1 MTGERIL
8 VVEDDAAVAK
18 GLIYSLES
26 DGFQTRWAARGQEAV
41 EAVWSENPQL
51 ILLDIRLPDIS
62 GFDVCSQLRARGA
75 KQPILMLTARD
86 EEVDRVLG
94 LELGADD
101 YIVKPF
107 SLRELISRIR
117 AQLRRAYGELA
128 GGTDVPELV
137 FGQLTI
143 DLERMTVNKAGQ
155 LVHLTP
161 SELRILHH
169 LASHPN
175 RAFSRGEI
183 IQGVWGFDEVVG
195 SDRTIDVHIRHL
207 RQKLEDDPSH
217 PRWIQT
223 VRGVGYT
230 FVP

>member
-1 MTGERIL
+1 MATERIL

-18 GLIYSLES
+18 GLIFGLENE
-26 DGFQTRWAARGQEAV
+26 GYQVRWAKRGREAV
-41 EAVWSENPQL
+41 EAVWSDSPQL

-62 GFDVCSQLRARGA
+62 GFDVCSILRARGA
-75 KQPILMLTARD
+75 KQPIVMLTARD

-107 SLRELISRIR
+107 SLRELISRVR

-128 GGTDVPELV
+128 SSSEASKLV
-137 FGQLTI
+137 FDDLII
-143 DLERMTVNKAGQ
+143 DLDRMTVSRGDRSI
-155 LVHLTP
+155 HLTP
-161 SELRILHH
+161 SEFRILHY
-169 LASHPN
+169 LASHSD
-175 RAFSRGEI
+175 RALSRADLIEN
-183 IQGVWGFDEVVG
+183 VWGFEGDVG
-195 SDRTIDVHIRHL
+195 SERTIDVHVRHL
-207 RQKLEDDPSH
+207 RQKLEDDPAR

-230 FVP
+230 FVS

>member
-1 MTGERIL
+1 MATERIL

-18 GLIYSLES
+18 GLIYALES
-26 DGFQTRWAARGQEAV
+26 EGFRPHWVKRGREAV
-41 EAVWSENPQL
+41 EAVWSESPHL

-62 GFDVCSQLRARGA
+62 GFDVCSLVRARGA

-107 SLRELISRIR
+107 SLRELVSRIR

-128 GGTDVPELV
+128 GSSETSRLV
-137 FGQLTI
+137 FDDLII
-143 DLERMTVNKAGQ
+143 DLDRMTTSKAGR

-161 SELRILHH
+161 SEFRILHH

-175 RAFSRGEI
+175 RAYRRGEI
-183 IQGVWGFDEVVG
+183 IESVWGFDDDVG
-195 SDRTIDVHIRHL
+195 NERTIDVHIRHL
-207 RQKLEDDPSH
+207 RQKLEDDPAR

-223 VRGVGYT
+223 VRGVGYI
-230 FVP
+230 FVS

>member
-1 MTGERIL
+1 MTAERIL

-18 GLIYSLES
+18 GLIFGLES
-26 DGFQTRWAARGQEAV
+26 EGFQTRWATRGREAV

-62 GFDVCSQLRARGA
+62 GFDVCSLLRARGA
-75 KQPILMLTARD
+75 KQPILMVTARD

-107 SLRELISRIR
+107 SLRELISRVR

-128 GGTDVPELV
+128 GGSETPKLV
-137 FGQLTI
+137 FDDLTI
-143 DLERMTVNKAGQ
+143 DMDRMTVRKADR
-155 LVHLTP
+155 LIHLTP

-169 LASHPN
+169 LASRPN
-175 RAFSRGEI
+175 RAYTRGEI

-195 SDRTIDVHIRHL
+195 SDRSVDVHIRHL
-207 RQKLEDDPSH
+207 RQKLEDDPGH

-223 VRGVGYT
+223 IRGVGYT

>member
-1 MTGERIL
+1 MSAERIL

-18 GLIYSLES
+18 GLIFGLES
-26 DGFQTRWAARGQEAV
+26 EGFQTRWAKRGREAV

-62 GFDVCSQLRARGA
+62 GFDVCSMLRARGA
-75 KQPILMLTARD
+75 KQPILMVTARD

-107 SLRELISRIR
+107 SLRELISRVR

-128 GGTDVPELV
+128 GPSESSRLV
-137 FGQLTI
+137 YKDLLI
-143 DLERMTVNKAGQ
+143 DLDRMTVTKADRPI
-155 LVHLTP
+155 HLTP
-161 SELRILHH
+161 SEFRILHH

-183 IQGVWGFDEVVG
+183 LENAWGFDDDVG
-195 SDRTIDVHIRHL
+195 NERTVDVHIRHL
-207 RQKLEDDPSH
+207 RQKVEDDPAH

-230 FVP
+230 FVS

>member
-1 MTGERIL
+1 MATERIL

-18 GLIYSLES
+18 GLIFGIES
-26 DGFQTRWAARGQEAV
+26 EGYQVHWVKRGREAV
-41 EAVWSENPQL
+41 EAVWSESPHL

-62 GFDVCSQLRARGA
+62 GFDVCSLLRARGA
-75 KQPILMLTARD
+75 KQPIVMLTARD
-86 EEVDRVLG
+86 EELDRVLG

-128 GGTDVPELV
+128 GAPEAARLV
-137 FGQLTI
+137 YDDLII
-143 DLERMTVNKAGQ
+143 DLDRMTVRKGDRPI
-155 LVHLTP
+155 HLTP
-161 SELRILHH
+161 SEFRILHH

-175 RAFSRGEI
+175 RAHTRGDLIES
-183 IQGVWGFDEVVG
+183 VWGFEGDIG
-195 SDRTIDVHIRHL
+195 SERTIDVHIRHL
-207 RQKLEDDPSH
+207 RQKLEDDPGH

-223 VRGVGYT
+223 VRGAGYT